1 MIKFLSAYIEPE
13 NMKNILTSEEREM
26 FKGIVFTNAHI
37 GIDGN
42 VQIDMIC
49 TDEELKNYPYYQE
62 ARRLYNAEKQIS

>member
-1 MIKFLSAYIEPE
+1 MIKFLSAYIKPE
-13 NMKNILTSEEREM
+13 NMKNILTSEEQDI

-49 TDEELKNYPYYQE
+49 TEEEVKDYPSYQE
-62 ARRLYNAEKQIS
+62 ARRSFV

>member
-26 FKGIVFTNAHI
+26 FKGIVFTNTHI

-49 TDEELKNYPYYQE
+49 TDEEVKNYPYYQE
-62 ARRLYNAEKQIS
+62 ASRLYNAEK